1 VTEWKEQEVS
11 KNAVSEDEELLAR
24 EDIVML
30 MQGKNAFNEK
40 IYCYLRL
47 SINNLRRMKD
57 AIIRKEQFMPSDFG
71 EVLAAGVGYPPPEL
85 RAEMAIAYG
94 MMQPPKIESEK
105 KPAIMQKP
113 MWEE

>member
-1 VTEWKEQEVS
+1 
-11 KNAVSEDEELLAR
+11 
-24 EDIVML
+24 
-30 MQGKNAFNEK
+30 
-40 IYCYLRL
+40 
-47 SINNLRRMKD
+47 
-57 AIIRKEQFMPSDFG
+57 MPSDFG